1 MFKIENP
8 LKSGFKCR
16 LIQIL
21 DGKTGSYGTAYNHYN
36 ESLETFGLICFIGFF
51 MSGVFIL
58 TASLLYF
65 KQIMAAEEEQHQYKM
80 LRKIGLSTEI
90 KVITKGCSCFLNSL
104 INRHNP

>member
-1 MFKIENP
+1 
-8 LKSGFKCR
+8 
-16 LIQIL
+16 
-21 DGKTGSYGTAYNHYN
+21 
-36 ESLETFGLICFIGFF
+36 

-58 TASLLYF
+58 MTASLLYF

-90 KVITKGCSCFLNSL
+90 EKRVITKKVVPCFLNSL